1 MGLIYYT
8 RARWGSKVKT
18 GVSVISPRGADKPLL
33 IPTTYATVYSSSMK
47 LKPQIPRSNSN
58 FTFADKNT
66 TVYIGINVNRVSGV
80 DENREVTTYN
90 YSYIISCLSQYR
102 FMYFLKFFF
111 V

>member
-18 GVSVISPRGADKPLL
+18 GVSVISPRGAGKPLL

-47 LKPQIPRSNSN
+47 LMPQIPRFNSN

-80 DENREVTTYN
+80 DENREVTN
-90 YSYIISCLSQYR
+90 YSYIIS
-102 FMYFLKFFF
+102 FLFIAVQIYVPFKVFF